1 MDASFIKRKPDTY
14 PGMDFFSLRN
24 SAIEYIQQLAGDEWT
39 DYNEHDPGVTILEQL
54 CYAITDLSYRT
65 GFDIQDLLEGDARF
79 RGEGNDT
86 LFPPEEVMHC
96 HPLSLTDWRKVIIGN
111 VENVNNAWV
120 EIPEP
125 EPGVVPGLY
134 RIAVEAN
141 TEEINS
147 PELREEMRLRV
158 KEVFHAHRN
167 LCEDIDRVDVL
178 EPRKIRVHAN
188 IEIDDYINTE
198 ETLAAVF
205 FKLQQLLSR
214 PVRMY
219 TLRQMLDKG
228 YTIDQIFDGPRLR
241 FGFID
246 EQEMYPRITHL
257 HYARLIRAIQEV
269 PGVKHVSRFSI
280 DGGDA
285 GAGVFRLMEN
295 ELPQLDVTLN
305 ENGNFGIEL
314 FKSRIPVLTDANAV
328 QSIYAVLLLS
338 QPKPYVPGQHEQVLK
353 EFAAKRGR
361 ERNVNTYRSIQYDFP
376 PIYGIG
382 AYGVGNDLPSPVH
395 EGKFSERY
403 FNTSEQRRALAKQLK
418 GYLRIFEQLLAN
430 QLQQLAAV
438 PELFSLHLDSWRS
451 YFPALGL
458 EIPGKEEIEYNP
470 NALRSNAAPGHASD
484 AAELQSDRDLIH
496 QSGAMQRQKSSPAT
510 HHATGDFNAMSFEDA
525 LDLIMQQNDPFFD
538 RRNTIFDHLLARF
551 GVAIPASLYQDVNWY
566 FTDENEFKELVLL
579 SKAAALRAVPY
590 LTGSRGQAAN
600 LLQPKSVS
608 LFERIVQLRF
618 GMLNSNNRYPS
629 RIRPLAWLLFK
640 YGVVNQVNE
649 NAGFISRNEIQ
660 KMNFTRYDSPVSPE
674 IYDRHLRK
682 GFFDEMKQKN
692 LIPDLSMFHN
702 GYIANNYSL
711 GSESENSKEVTVV
724 YRDPDWH
731 DLHWKRI
738 GRFANKADAV
748 DAILDL
754 CALVRRLNVDSEGM
768 HVIEHVALRPDKSE
782 ITCEVKLISLSGK
795 EIMFSHLP
803 FDDEQEAVLLGRDM
817 LISGC
822 SPENYSVVFDAS
834 RRIYVFQLSSEGQ
847 IIAESVLK
855 FSTEA
860 EAYRGIANSVHECIQ
875 LSAMPDVEGR
885 CIIHEIRTRFGKL
898 PPLTFFAFRISVLL
912 PGWTSR
918 FGNRNFR
925 SMMSMLLRNN
935 APAHTSID
943 EYWLGAVRMNEI
955 EKVFIDWREARAEA
969 GRLTNAE
976 HADERAAQLA
986 HQLVNM
992 LYELSENAPDN
1003 E

>member
-39 DYNEHDPGVTILEQL
+39 DFNEHDPGVTILEQL

-125 EPGVVPGLY
+125 QPGVVPGLY

-141 TEEINS
+141 AEEINS
-147 PELREEMRLRV
+147 PELREAMCLKV
-158 KEVFHAHRN
+158 KEVFHTHRN
-167 LCEDIDRVDVL
+167 LCEDLELVDVL

-228 YTIDQIFDGPRLR
+228 YTIDQIFDGPRLK

-285 GAGVFRLMEN
+285 GAGVLRLMEN
-295 ELPQLDVTLN
+295 ELPQLDVSLN

-314 FKSRIPVLTDANAV
+314 YKSRIPVLTDTDTV
-328 QSIYAVLLLS
+328 QSIYAVMLLS

-361 ERNVNTYRSIQYDFP
+361 ERHVNAYRSIQYDFP

-382 AYGVGNDLPSPVH
+382 AYGVGNDLPSPMY

-403 FNTSEQRRALAKQLK
+403 INSSEQRRALAKQLK

-438 PELFSLHLDSWRS
+438 PELFSLKLDSKRS

-458 EIPGKEEIEYNP
+458 DIPGKEEIEYNP
-470 NALRSNAAPGHASD
+470 AALHRNTAPASASD
-484 AAELQSDRDLIH
+484 SHTNQSDRELIY
-496 QSGAMQRQKSSPAT
+496 QSGAMQRHKSKAKA
-510 HHATGDFNAMSFEDA
+510 HDAAGEFNTLSFEDA
-525 LDLIMQQNDPFFD
+525 LNLIMKQNDPFFD

-566 FTDENEFKELVLL
+566 FTDEAELKELVLL

-649 NAGFISRNEIQ
+649 NAGFIARNEIQ
-660 KMNFTRYDSPVSPE
+660 KMNFARYDTPVLPE
-674 IYDRHLRK
+674 IYDRHQRK
-682 GFFDEMKQKN
+682 GFFEAMKQKN

-702 GYIANNYSL
+702 GYIPNNYSL
-711 GSESENSKEVTVV
+711 GRESENSSEVTVV

-754 CALVRRLNVDSEGM
+754 CSLVRRLNVDSEGM
-768 HVIEHVALRPDKSE
+768 HVIEHVTLRPRQHQ
-782 ITCEVKLISLSGK
+782 ITCEVKLLNLSGK
-795 EIMFSHLP
+795 AILFSHLP
-803 FDDEQEAVLLGRDM
+803 FDDEQEAALLGRDM
-817 LISGC
+817 LVSGC
-822 SPENYSVVFDAS
+822 SPENYSVMYDAA
-834 RRIYVFQLSSEGQ
+834 RRIYVFQLTSEGE
-847 IIAESVLK
+847 IIAESVAH
-855 FSTEA
+855 FTSEA
-860 EAYRGIANSVHECIQ
+860 DAYKGISNCVHDCIQ
-875 LSAMPDVEGR
+875 AAAMPDAEGR
-885 CIIHEIRTRFGKL
+885 CIVHEFRTRFGKL
-898 PPLTFFAFRISVLL
+898 PPLAFFAFQISVLL

-935 APAHTSID
+935 APAHTAIN

-955 EKVFIDWREARAEA
+955 ENVFIEWREARAEA
-969 GRLTNAE
+969 ARLNDAQD
-976 HADERAAQLA
+976 AGERADKLA
-986 HQLVNM
+986 HQLANM